1 MAVPKYDEMYDDFLH
16 AISDG
21 NEYKISDIREKIAQK
36 RKLTADELT
45 ERLPSKT
52 STVFNNRVA
61 WTKAYLLKAGLIES
75 KRRGYCGIT
84 AEGQKLL
91 GERLSRI
98 DNTVLGR
105 YESFKE
111 YICPE
116 KKNNASK
123 ENTIQPVKEEPQHGE
138 ISISDEAPDE
148 LIARA
153 VEKLNAELADE
164 LLSEIMEQSPAF
176 FEWLVS
182 HLLEKMG
189 YGVSELELSKTN
201 HQSRDGGIDGVIRQD
216 KLGFDKIYIQAKRWD
231 LNTAVGRPELQ
242 KFYGALPNGTVH
254 GLFITTARFS
264 DDAIEYAQSRNNIV
278 LVDGIRLAKLMIE
291 HNVGVSVETQY
302 VVKRLDSDFFRDE

>member
-1 MAVPKYDEMYDDFLH
+1 MAIPKYDEMYDDFLH

-21 NEYKISDIREKIAQK
+21 NEYKIADIRDKIAKK
-36 RKLTADELT
+36 RGLTADELT

-61 WTKAYLLKAGLIES
+61 WTKAYLLKAGLIVS
-75 KRRGYCGIT
+75 KKRGYCIIT
-84 AEGQKLL
+84 AEGQRLLEEKLDK
-91 GERLSRI
+91 I

-111 YICPE
+111 YIYPGKKDDARRKTAMQYTE
-116 KKNNASK
+116 KKILDNESN
-123 ENTIQPVKEEPQHGE
+123 
-138 ISISDEAPDE
+138 ISDEAPDE
-148 LIARA
+148 LIAKA
-153 VEKLNAELADE
+153 VQKLNAELADE
-164 LLSEIMEQSPAF
+164 LLGEIMEQTPGF

-201 HQSRDGGIDGVIRQD
+201 HQSRDGGIDGIIRQD

-231 LNTAVGRPELQ
+231 LNTVVSRPELQ
-242 KFYGALPNGTVH
+242 KFYGALPNGTAH

-264 DDAIEYAQSRNNIV
+264 DDAIKYAQSRNNIV
-278 LVDGIRLAKLMIE
+278 LVDGIQMAKLMIE
-291 HNVGVSVETQY
+291 HNIGVSVETQY